1 MNHPVIV
8 DPDPIHLIAPIT
20 PLQQQ
25 QQQKQQ
31 MLHLLL
37 QLPEPQQ
44 GVVLQVTRLLETT
57 TTNILVNHR
66 HRQNQTR
73 VMSLEVAITRGN
85 R

>member
-20 PLQQQ
+20 PL

-57 TTNILVNHR
+57 TPNILVNHRHHR